1 MRTGSELLKRIV
13 SPSSSRPKWHLVYFV
28 QAGFV
33 LVTIFISLYVNH
45 RLVGAYS
52 ETVAANEEWAERLSR
67 YGALGELADAA
78 NAAGNDVF
86 ETRDV
91 EAESDRL
98 RESLGQF
105 NEVLG
110 TARDD
115 LKENVAG
122 EEAARLLGRL
132 EEVADAMQAQV
143 AEAQALFTLFA
154 AGDSARAAERMARMD
169 RHHAR
174 LNLTLARLRQEVAR
188 IQSLDFRRQHASAS
202 LLRTVEYVIATLILL
217 IVAAVTVYGYKL
229 AQQVAAATRAIEQ
242 QREREALRAKQAASV
257 AQLATGV
264 AHELR
269 NPLTSVKMLVQSNRE
284 EAAARGMPSEDLA
297 VIEQEIRRMERY
309 LQTFLDFAR
318 PPKPERRPLD
328 LSELVDRTCAL
339 IEGRAAKQ
347 QVTLR
352 YLPPGPAVMVEAD
365 SDQIQQLLLNLS
377 LNALDAM
384 PRGGTLHFDLRV
396 PLDDRVELRVLD
408 SGPGIQPQVLAQ
420 VFEPFVTTKETGVGL
435 GLVVSR
441 RIAEDHGGS
450 LIASNRPEGGA
461 CFLLRLPALDSSA
474 RAVRSRSQ
482 AIA

>member
-1 MRTGSELLKRIV
+1 
-13 SPSSSRPKWHLVYFV
+13 
-28 QAGFV
+28 
-33 LVTIFISLYVNH
+33 
-45 RLVGAYS
+45 
-52 ETVAANEEWAERLSR
+52 
-67 YGALGELADAA
+67 
-78 NAAGNDVF
+78 
-86 ETRDV
+86 
-91 EAESDRL
+91 
-98 RESLGQF
+98 
-105 NEVLG
+105 
-110 TARDD
+110 
-115 LKENVAG
+115 
-122 EEAARLLGRL
+122 
-132 EEVADAMQAQV
+132 
-143 AEAQALFTLFA
+143 
-154 AGDSARAAERMARMD
+154 
-169 RHHAR
+169 
-174 LNLTLARLRQEVAR
+174 
-188 IQSLDFRRQHASAS
+188 
-202 LLRTVEYVIATLILL
+202 
-217 IVAAVTVYGYKL
+217 
-229 AQQVAAATRAIEQ
+229 
-242 QREREALRAKQAASV
+242 
-257 AQLATGV
+257 
-264 AHELR
+264 
-269 NPLTSVKMLVQSNRE
+269 
-284 EAAARGMPSEDLA
+284 
-297 VIEQEIRRMERY
+297 MERY